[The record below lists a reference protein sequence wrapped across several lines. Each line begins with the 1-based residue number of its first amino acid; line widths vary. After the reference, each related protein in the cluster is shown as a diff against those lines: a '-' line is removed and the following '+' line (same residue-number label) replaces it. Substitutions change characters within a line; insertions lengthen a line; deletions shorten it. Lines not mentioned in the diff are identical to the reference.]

1 MDELLMD
8 EQRNLFLDI
17 ESTPGEEAVKIIEMK
32 TKYLEYYRKLFDNA
46 ATGFERIDSTFERS
60 STLGKILSNSI
71 VCYREMIHERKS

>member
-32 TKYLEYYRKLFDNA
+32 TNYLEYYRKLFDNA